1 MAVAATAAYLS
12 WSPEIR
18 IWRDCEQGVCPWK
31 NTLRATHPA
40 WLQVSWLR
48 SNSSATRPD
57 HSIGYHCPDI
67 IEFSR
72 NGEAPMKC
80 KHCPDITEYFRK
92 GKSPMKCQ
100 TP

>member
-12 WSPEIR
+12 WSSEIR
-18 IWRDCEQGVCPWK
+18 IWRDCEQGVCPRK

-57 HSIGYHCPDI
+57 HSIGYHCSDI
-67 IEFSR
+67 T
-72 NGEAPMKC
+72 ALPMKC
-80 KHCPDITEYFRK
+80 KHSPDIIEYFRK